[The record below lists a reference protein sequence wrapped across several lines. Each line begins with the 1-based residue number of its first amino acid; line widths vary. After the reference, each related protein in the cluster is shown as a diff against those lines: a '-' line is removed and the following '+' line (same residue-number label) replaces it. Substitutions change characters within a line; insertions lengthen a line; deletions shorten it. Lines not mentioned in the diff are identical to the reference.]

1 MGTSFCP
8 CINRENE
15 KNEAIF
21 GEPKLNEI
29 KNQNSADIDMGKN
42 KIVIKENNNNKK
54 IFKKRKE
61 FDKKLCEL
69 IFQSLPK
76 RITSNLQQ
84 FKDFLKEKLDKVD
97 EKEKAYTLFLWVCDN
112 IVYDAESYFSGQN
125 TECDPEAV
133 FRIGKTVCSGYARLY
148 KNIGEYIGLNIQ
160 CISCYSKG
168 IGYEPGKTLTST
180 DHEYNIIKLN
190 NQYYPIDCTW
200 GAGTIQEKKFVK
212 HLNEFY
218 FLTDPELL
226 IKTHFPA
233 NDRWQLTEKKY
244 TLSDFLKWP
253 QVFENF
259 YAFGFNKYFP
269 EEGFIELNSNTQ
281 NFIIWGNNIS
291 KNEASCNIFLLEGN
305 IYQQQLNLDRIKF
318 LEGKIEFDFIF
329 NKKGRYKIKLFANN
343 DKGKVT
349 HNIMTYIVDVQ
360 KESINELKFPYYYQE
375 AKEIEIIEPIYDN
388 IKSGQNVKFKIKTN
402 LNDLDTIIIIDGQ
415 WHYLNKDEQ
424 GFFEKEITIQT
435 PPGKNIII
443 GKRKDNSDCNCSYL
457 VAYTII

>member
-1 MGTSFCP
+1 MGINFCSYS
-8 CINRENE
+8 CNQIIEKVVNINQVTTTETDP
-15 KNEAIF
+15 I
-21 GEPKLNEI
+21 I
-29 KNQNSADIDMGKN
+29 K
-42 KIVIKENNNNKK
+42 
-54 IFKKRKE
+54 
-61 FDKKLCEL
+61 
-69 IFQSLPK
+69 SLPERDK
-76 RITSNLQQ
+76 TDLKK
-84 FKDFLKEKLDKVD
+84 FKEDLKDKVNNLDD
-97 EKEKAYTLFLWVCDN
+97 EVKAKILFLWICEN
-112 IVYDAESYFSGQN
+112 IAYDDDSFFSGKSV
-125 TECDPEAV
+125 ECEPEAV
-133 FRIGKTVCSGYARLY
+133 FRNGKTLCSGYARLF
-148 KNIGEYIGLNIQ
+148 KNIGEYIRLEIQ
-160 CISCYSKG
+160 CVSCYSKG
-168 IGYEPGKTLTST
+168 LGYEPGQTLTST
-180 DHEYNIIKLN
+180 NHEYNIIKLDN
-190 NQYYPIDCTW
+190 KYRPIDCTW
-200 GAGTIQEKKFVK
+200 GAGTIKEKKFVK

-218 FLTDPELL
+218 FLADPELL

-291 KNEASCNIFLLEGN
+291 KNEASCNIFLLGGN

>member
-1 MGTSFCP
+1 MGINFCSYS
-8 CINRENE
+8 CNQIIEKVVNINQVTTTETDP
-15 KNEAIF
+15 I
-21 GEPKLNEI
+21 I
-29 KNQNSADIDMGKN
+29 K
-42 KIVIKENNNNKK
+42 
-54 IFKKRKE
+54 
-61 FDKKLCEL
+61 
-69 IFQSLPK
+69 SLPERDK
-76 RITSNLQQ
+76 TDLKK
-84 FKDFLKEKLDKVD
+84 FKEVLKDKVNNLDD
-97 EKEKAYTLFLWVCDN
+97 EGKAKILFLWICEN
-112 IVYDAESYFSGQN
+112 IAYDDDSFFSGKRV
-125 TECDPEAV
+125 ECEPEAV
-133 FRIGKTVCSGYARLY
+133 FRNGKTLCSGYARLF
-148 KNIGEYIGLNIQ
+148 KNIGEYIRLEIQ
-160 CISCYSKG
+160 CVSCYSKG
-168 IGYEPGKTLTST
+168 LGYEPGQTLTST
-180 DHEYNIIKLN
+180 NHEYNIIKLDN
-190 NQYYPIDCTW
+190 KYRPIDCTW

-318 LEGKIEFDFIF
+318 LEDKIEFDFIF

>member
-1 MGTSFCP
+1 MKF
-8 CINRENE
+8 NV
-15 KNEAIF
+15 
-21 GEPKLNEI
+21 L
-29 KNQNSADIDMGKN
+29 
-42 KIVIKENNNNKK
+42 VV
-54 IFKKRKE
+54 
-61 FDKKLCEL
+61 
-69 IFQSLPK
+69 
-76 RITSNLQQ
+76 
-84 FKDFLKEKLDKVD
+84 KLDNK
-97 EKEKAYTLFLWVCDN
+97 Y
-112 IVYDAESYFSGQN
+112 
-125 TECDPEAV
+125 
-133 FRIGKTVCSGYARLY
+133 R
-148 KNIGEYIGLNIQ
+148 
-160 CISCYSKG
+160 
-168 IGYEPGKTLTST
+168 
-180 DHEYNIIKLN
+180 
-190 NQYYPIDCTW
+190 PIDCTW

>member
-1 MGTSFCP
+1 MGIHFCSYS
-8 CINRENE
+8 CNQIIEKVVNINPVPTNQ
-15 KNEAIF
+15 IDS
-21 GEPKLNEI
+21 I
-29 KNQNSADIDMGKN
+29 KK
-42 KIVIKENNNNKK
+42 
-54 IFKKRKE
+54 
-61 FDKKLCEL
+61 
-69 IFQSLPK
+69 SLPK
-76 RITSNLQQ
+76 RDTTDLKK
-84 FKDFLKEKLDKVD
+84 FKEFLKDKVNNLDD
-97 EKEKAYTLFLWVCDN
+97 EGKAKILFWWICEN
-112 IVYDAESYFSGQN
+112 IAYDDDSFFSGKCV
-125 TECDPEAV
+125 ECEPEAV
-133 FRIGKTVCSGYARLY
+133 FRNGKTVCSGYARLF
-148 KNIGEYIGLNIQ
+148 KNIGEYIRLEIQ
-160 CISCYSKG
+160 CVSCYSKG
-168 IGYEPGKTLTST
+168 LGYEPGQTLTST
-180 DHEYNIIKLN
+180 NHEYNIIKLN

-318 LEGKIEFDFIF
+318 LEDKIEFDFIF

>member
-1 MGTSFCP
+1 MGINFCSYS
-8 CINRENE
+8 CNQIIEKVVNINQVTTTETDPIM
-15 KNEAIF
+15 K
-21 GEPKLNEI
+21 
-29 KNQNSADIDMGKN
+29 
-42 KIVIKENNNNKK
+42 
-54 IFKKRKE
+54 
-61 FDKKLCEL
+61 
-69 IFQSLPK
+69 SLPERDK
-76 RITSNLQQ
+76 TDLKK
-84 FKDFLKEKLDKVD
+84 FKEDLKDKVNNLDD
-97 EKEKAYTLFLWVCDN
+97 EVKAKILFLWICEN
-112 IVYDAESYFSGQN
+112 IAYDDDSFFSGKSV
-125 TECDPEAV
+125 ECEPEAV
-133 FRIGKTVCSGYARLY
+133 FRNGKTLCSGYARLF
-148 KNIGEYIGLNIQ
+148 KNIGEYIRLEIQ
-160 CISCYSKG
+160 CVSCYSKG
-168 IGYEPGKTLTST
+168 LGYEPGQTLTST
-180 DHEYNIIKLN
+180 NHEYNIIKLDN
-190 NQYYPIDCTW
+190 KYCPIDCTW

-318 LEGKIEFDFIF
+318 LEDKIEFDFIF

-360 KESINELKFPYYYQE
+360 KESINELKL
-375 AKEIEIIEPIYDN
+375 
-388 IKSGQNVKFKIKTN
+388 KTN

>member
-1 MGTSFCP
+1 MGINFCSYS
-8 CINRENE
+8 CNQIIEKVVNINQVPPNQ
-15 KNEAIF
+15 IDS
-21 GEPKLNEI
+21 I
-29 KNQNSADIDMGKN
+29 KK
-42 KIVIKENNNNKK
+42 
-54 IFKKRKE
+54 
-61 FDKKLCEL
+61 
-69 IFQSLPK
+69 SLPERDK
-76 RITSNLQQ
+76 TDLKK
-84 FKDFLKEKLDKVD
+84 FKEVLKDKVNNLDD
-97 EKEKAYTLFLWVCDN
+97 ERKAKTLFRWICEN
-112 IVYDAESYFSGQN
+112 IAYDDDSFFSGKSV
-125 TECDPEAV
+125 ECEPEAV
-133 FRIGKTVCSGYARLY
+133 FRNGKTLCSGYARLF
-148 KNIGEYIGLNIQ
+148 KNIGEYIRLEIQ
-160 CISCYSKG
+160 CVSCYSKG
-168 IGYEPGKTLTST
+168 LGYEPGQTLTST
-180 DHEYNIIKLN
+180 NHEYNIIKLDN
-190 NQYYPIDCTW
+190 IYRPIDCTW

-291 KNEASCNIFLLEGN
+291 ENEASCNIFLLEGN
-305 IYQQQLNLDRIKF
+305 IYQQQLNLDRTKF
-318 LEGKIEFDFIF
+318 LNDKIEFDFIF

>member
-1 MGTSFCP
+1 MGINFCSYS
-8 CINRENE
+8 CNQIIEKVVNINQVTTTETDP
-15 KNEAIF
+15 I
-21 GEPKLNEI
+21 I
-29 KNQNSADIDMGKN
+29 K
-42 KIVIKENNNNKK
+42 
-54 IFKKRKE
+54 
-61 FDKKLCEL
+61 
-69 IFQSLPK
+69 SLPERDK
-76 RITSNLQQ
+76 TDLKK
-84 FKDFLKEKLDKVD
+84 FKEDLKDKVNNLDD
-97 EKEKAYTLFLWVCDN
+97 EVKAKILFLWICEN
-112 IVYDAESYFSGQN
+112 IAYDDDSFFSGKSV
-125 TECDPEAV
+125 ECEPEAV
-133 FRIGKTVCSGYARLY
+133 FRNGKTLCSGYARLF
-148 KNIGEYIGLNIQ
+148 KNIGEYIRLEIQ
-160 CISCYSKG
+160 CVSCYSKG
-168 IGYEPGKTLTST
+168 LGYEPGQTLTST
-180 DHEYNIIKLN
+180 NHEYNIIKLDN
-190 NQYYPIDCTW
+190 KYRPIDCTW
-200 GAGTIQEKKFVK
+200 GAGTIKEKKFVK

-218 FLTDPELL
+218 FLADPELL

-360 KESINELKFPYYYQE
+360 KESINELKFHYYYQE

>member
-1 MGTSFCP
+1 MGINFCSYS
-8 CINRENE
+8 CNQIIEKVVNINQVTTTETDPIM
-15 KNEAIF
+15 K
-21 GEPKLNEI
+21 
-29 KNQNSADIDMGKN
+29 
-42 KIVIKENNNNKK
+42 
-54 IFKKRKE
+54 
-61 FDKKLCEL
+61 
-69 IFQSLPK
+69 SLPERDK
-76 RITSNLQQ
+76 TDLKK
-84 FKDFLKEKLDKVD
+84 FKEDLKDKVNNLDD
-97 EKEKAYTLFLWVCDN
+97 EVKAKILFLWICEN
-112 IVYDAESYFSGQN
+112 IAYDDDSFFSGKRV
-125 TECDPEAV
+125 ECEPEAV
-133 FRIGKTVCSGYARLY
+133 FRNGKTLCSGYARLF
-148 KNIGEYIGLNIQ
+148 KNIGEYIRLEIQ
-160 CISCYSKG
+160 CVSCYSKG
-168 IGYEPGKTLTST
+168 LGYEPGQTLTST
-180 DHEYNIIKLN
+180 NHEYNIIKLDN
-190 NQYYPIDCTW
+190 KYRPIDCTW

-443 GKRKDNSDCNCSYL
+443 GKRKDNNDLSCQYMA
-457 VAYTII
+457 AYTIK

>member
-1 MGTSFCP
+1 MGINFCSYS
-8 CINRENE
+8 CNQIIEKVVNINQVTTTETDP
-15 KNEAIF
+15 I
-21 GEPKLNEI
+21 I
-29 KNQNSADIDMGKN
+29 K
-42 KIVIKENNNNKK
+42 
-54 IFKKRKE
+54 
-61 FDKKLCEL
+61 
-69 IFQSLPK
+69 SLPERDK
-76 RITSNLQQ
+76 TDLKK
-84 FKDFLKEKLDKVD
+84 FKEDLKDKVNNLDD
-97 EKEKAYTLFLWVCDN
+97 EVKAKILFLWICEN
-112 IVYDAESYFSGQN
+112 IAYDDDSFFSGKSV
-125 TECDPEAV
+125 ECEPEAV
-133 FRIGKTVCSGYARLY
+133 FRNGKTLCSGYARLF
-148 KNIGEYIGLNIQ
+148 KNIGEYIRLEIQ
-160 CISCYSKG
+160 CVSCYSKG
-168 IGYEPGKTLTST
+168 LGYEPGQTLTST
-180 DHEYNIIKLN
+180 NHEYNIIKLDN
-190 NQYYPIDCTW
+190 KYRPIDCTW
-200 GAGTIQEKKFVK
+200 GAGTIKEKKFVK

-218 FLTDPELL
+218 FLADPELL

-291 KNEASCNIFLLEGN
+291 ENEASCNIFLLEGN

-318 LEGKIEFDFIF
+318 LEDKIEFDFIF

-388 IKSGQNVKFKIKTN
+388 IKSDQNVKFKIKTN

>member
-1 MGTSFCP
+1 MGINFCSYS
-8 CINRENE
+8 CNQIIEKVVNINQVTTTETDT
-15 KNEAIF
+15 I
-21 GEPKLNEI
+21 I
-29 KNQNSADIDMGKN
+29 K
-42 KIVIKENNNNKK
+42 
-54 IFKKRKE
+54 
-61 FDKKLCEL
+61 
-69 IFQSLPK
+69 SLPERDK
-76 RITSNLQQ
+76 TDLKK
-84 FKDFLKEKLDKVD
+84 FKEDLKDKVNNLDD
-97 EKEKAYTLFLWVCDN
+97 EVKAKILFLWICEN
-112 IVYDAESYFSGQN
+112 IAYDDDSFFSGKSV
-125 TECDPEAV
+125 ECEPEAV
-133 FRIGKTVCSGYARLY
+133 FRNGKTLCSGYARLF
-148 KNIGEYIGLNIQ
+148 KNIGEYIRLEIQ
-160 CISCYSKG
+160 CVSCYSKG
-168 IGYEPGKTLTST
+168 LGYEPGQTLTST
-180 DHEYNIIKLN
+180 NHEYNIIKLDN
-190 NQYYPIDCTW
+190 KYRPIDCTW

-218 FLTDPELL
+218 FLADPELL

-435 PPGKNIII
+435 LPGKNIII

>member
-1 MGTSFCP
+1 MGIHFCSYS
-8 CINRENE
+8 CNQIIEKVVNIN
-15 KNEAIF
+15 
-21 GEPKLNEI
+21 PVPT
-29 KNQNSADIDMGKN
+29 NQIDSIMK
-42 KIVIKENNNNKK
+42 
-54 IFKKRKE
+54 
-61 FDKKLCEL
+61 
-69 IFQSLPK
+69 SLPK
-76 RITSNLQQ
+76 RDTTDLKK
-84 FKDFLKEKLDKVD
+84 FKEFLKDKVNNLDD
-97 EKEKAYTLFLWVCDN
+97 EGKAKILFRWICEN
-112 IVYDAESYFSGQN
+112 IAYDDDSFFSGKCV
-125 TECDPEAV
+125 ECEPEAV
-133 FRIGKTVCSGYARLY
+133 FRNGKTLCSGYARLF
-148 KNIGEYIGLNIQ
+148 KNIGEYIRLEIQ
-160 CISCYSKG
+160 CVSCYSKG
-168 IGYEPGKTLTST
+168 LGYEPGQTLTST
-180 DHEYNIIKLN
+180 NHEYNIIKLDN
-190 NQYYPIDCTW
+190 KYRPIDCTW

-318 LEGKIEFDFIF
+318 LEDKIEFDFIF

-415 WHYLNKDEQ
+415 WHYLNKNEQ
-424 GFFEKEITIQT
+424 GFFEKEIIIQT

-443 GKRKDNSDCNCSYL
+443 GKRKDNNDLSCQYMA
-457 VAYTII
+457 AYTIK

>member
-1 MGTSFCP
+1 MGINFCSYS
-8 CINRENE
+8 CNQIIEKVVNINQVTTTETDP
-15 KNEAIF
+15 I
-21 GEPKLNEI
+21 I
-29 KNQNSADIDMGKN
+29 K
-42 KIVIKENNNNKK
+42 
-54 IFKKRKE
+54 
-61 FDKKLCEL
+61 
-69 IFQSLPK
+69 SLPERDK
-76 RITSNLQQ
+76 TDLKK
-84 FKDFLKEKLDKVD
+84 FKEVLKDKVNNLDD
-97 EKEKAYTLFLWVCDN
+97 EGKAKILFLWICEN
-112 IVYDAESYFSGQN
+112 IAYDDDSFFSGKRV
-125 TECDPEAV
+125 ECEPEAV
-133 FRIGKTVCSGYARLY
+133 FRNGKTLCSGYARLF
-148 KNIGEYIGLNIQ
+148 KNIGEYIRLEIQ
-160 CISCYSKG
+160 CVSCYSKG
-168 IGYEPGKTLTST
+168 LGYEPGQTLTST
-180 DHEYNIIKLN
+180 NHEYNIIKLDN
-190 NQYYPIDCTW
+190 KYRPIDCTW

>member
-1 MGTSFCP
+1 
-8 CINRENE
+8 
-15 KNEAIF
+15 
-21 GEPKLNEI
+21 
-29 KNQNSADIDMGKN
+29 
-42 KIVIKENNNNKK
+42 
-54 IFKKRKE
+54 
-61 FDKKLCEL
+61 
-69 IFQSLPK
+69 
-76 RITSNLQQ
+76 
-84 FKDFLKEKLDKVD
+84 
-97 EKEKAYTLFLWVCDN
+97 
-112 IVYDAESYFSGQN
+112 
-125 TECDPEAV
+125 
-133 FRIGKTVCSGYARLY
+133 
-148 KNIGEYIGLNIQ
+148 
-160 CISCYSKG
+160 
-168 IGYEPGKTLTST
+168 
-180 DHEYNIIKLN
+180 
-190 NQYYPIDCTW
+190 
-200 GAGTIQEKKFVK
+200 
-212 HLNEFY
+212 
-218 FLTDPELL
+218 
-226 IKTHFPA
+226 
-233 NDRWQLTEKKY
+233 
-244 TLSDFLKWP
+244 LKWP

-291 KNEASCNIFLLEGN
+291 KNEVSCNIFLLEGN

-318 LEGKIEFDFIF
+318 LKDKIEFDFIF